1 MSMQDPI
8 ADMLTRMRNAQAVNK
23 QTVAMQHS
31 KIKSAIAHVLK
42 DEGYIADYFYNKEDN
57 NLVIELKYC
66 QSSGAPVIDEM
77 KRVSRP
83 GLRVY
88 VKSKNMPSIQ
98 TGLGEAIISTSKG
111 VMTAKAA
118 KKLGLGGEFI
128 CYVS

>member
-23 QTVAMQHS
+23 ATVAMQHS
-31 KIKSAIAHVLK
+31 KLKAAIANVLLE
-42 DEGYIADYFYNKEDN
+42 EGYILGATHNKDDN

-66 QSSGAPVIDEM
+66 STTGRPVIDEM

-88 VKSKNMPSIQ
+88 VKSKEMPSIK

-118 KKLGLGGEFI
+118 KKQNLGGEFI
-128 CYVS
+128 CYIS